1 MQVEGD
7 MGEVQGRTDTSTTFT
22 EGKHGSWGKTAKVRP
37 LPFCHDVIVMVEQ
50 PRDRLMHNIW
60 SCF

>member
-7 MGEVQGRTDTSTTFT
+7 MGEVQGKADTATTFT
-22 EGKHGSWGKTAKVRP
+22 EGKHASWGKTANVRR

-50 PRDRLMHNIW
+50 PRDRLMHNIC